1 MAIVQISDAGQGI
14 NLDLPTEELKAG
26 VWSSASNMRF
36 VNGYAQRFDGISRI
50 FDATSITPYYLTY
63 YQKPGGRYWVHA
75 GTGKVFSDDGTTR
88 TEITR
93 IGTAAITS
101 LTHVTTTATLTTTA
115 PHGMSTSD
123 TIEVYG
129 ASPNAYNGTFTITV
143 TGPSVFTY
151 TMTSDPGANATNVG
165 HLLLDGAVALDFTGA
180 RDDRWSGGVLGG
192 VLVLN
197 NGVDAPQYWTGTNA
211 LRTLPAWNAT
221 HTAQVLVPF
230 KSYLVALDITKGST
244 RYPNMVK
251 WSSAAVPGSLP
262 VSWDETDVTI
272 DAGEVDVA
280 ETPDYLVDALQL
292 GDTLILYKQRS
303 AYVMRLI
310 GQPYIFQVQKLPG
323 DAGMLARGCAVATPL
338 GHVVLTAGDV
348 VLNNGSGMQSIA
360 DGQVRRAIFSNFST
374 EHYQRAF
381 VTSNPQKNEVL
392 VCYPSA
398 DATDCDIAMVWNW
411 KTQTWGQ
418 RDITGTHFGAT
429 GQIDEAAISSW
440 DSDDES
446 WDLDTSSWSEDP
458 YSPNE
463 SRLLLAQTARIGAF
477 DVSSS
482 DDGVNALTGTLER
495 TGMWID
501 DSDVNKLLRSVIPRI
516 DATKGAVVTVQA
528 GANDL
533 PSEAMR
539 WSDAVS
545 FTVGQDLRAYTF
557 AQGKYLGLRISC
569 SAPWRMRS
577 TGMDIIKTGAF

>member
-1 MAIVQISDAGQGI
+1 M
-14 NLDLPTEELKAG
+14 
-26 VWSSASNMRF
+26 
-36 VNGYAQRFDGISRI
+36 
-50 FDATSITPYYLTY
+50 
-63 YQKPGGRYWVHA
+63 
-75 GTGKVFSDDGTTR
+75 FSDDGTTR

-93 IGTAAITS
+93 LAEITIS
-101 LTHVTTTATLTTTA
+101 TLTHVTTTATLKTSAAHGLTT
-115 PHGMSTSD
+115 GNSV
-123 TIEVYG
+123 TIYG
-129 ASPNAYNGTFTITV
+129 AYPLQYNGTFTITV
-143 TGPSVFTY
+143 TAPDTFTF
-151 TMTSDPGANATNVG
+151 TMASDPGADASVLG
-165 HLLLDGAVALDFTGA
+165 HLTGPSAATANFTGT
-180 RDDRWSGGVLGG
+180 RDDRWTGGVLGG

-211 LRTLPAWNAT
+211 LRTLPAWDAT

-230 KSYLVALDITKGST
+230 KSYLVALDITKGFT

-262 VSWDETDVTI
+262 ASWDETDVTI

-323 DAGMLARGCAVATPL
+323 DAGMLSRGCAVATPL

-348 VLNNGSGMQSIA
+348 VLNTGSGMQSIA

-374 EHYQRAF
+374 EHYKRAF

-398 DATDCDIAMVWNW
+398 DSTDCDIAMVWNW
-411 KTQTWGQ
+411 KSQTWGQ
-418 RDITGTHFGAT
+418 RDITGTHYGAT
-429 GQIDEAAISSW
+429 GQIDEVAISSW

-446 WDLDTSSWSEDP
+446 WELDTSSWSEDP

-482 DDGVNALTGTLER
+482 DDGVNALSGTLER

-516 DATKGAVVTVQA
+516 EATKGAVVTVQA
-528 GANDL
+528 GANDM
-533 PSEAMR
+533 PGEAVR